1 MYSGN
6 RIVWWSQPVN
16 SIGLFWL
23 WHPSY
28 RNKLRTNLHHLN
40 STAFQHSMGHL
51 CMACPNV
58 EVILAGMLGIVKC
71 RRSFPGYSGFLT
83 TAFMAR
89 PNVDMILLK
98 GEVIKCR
105 RSLRRERCNLMVSQY
120 FLRKRPLVKIHWT
133 GDVWSLSRYLSVG
146 WEIGMRAC
154 KALKPYRL

>member
-6 RIVWWSQPVN
+6 RIVWWLQPVN

-23 WHPSY
+23 WHPDY
-28 RNKLRTNLHHLN
+28 CNKLRTNLHHLN
-40 STAFQHSMGHL
+40 STAFQHSMEHL

-58 EVILAGMLGIVKC
+58 EVILAGMLKRWGIVKC
-71 RRSFPGYSGFLT
+71 RWSFPGCNGFLT

-105 RSLRRERCNLMVSQY
+105 RSLRRERCSLMVSSSSTSCERGHSSKSTEQEKMFY
-120 FLRKRPLVKIHWT
+120 HSPDIYQLAEK
-133 GDVWSLSRYLSVG
+133 
-146 WEIGMRAC
+146 
-154 KALKPYRL
+154 